1 MDASASSSATAVPTR
16 TTTRTTMHI
25 TPRIRRTHIA
35 LFVADPFATASWYED
50 VLGMEVTARGAQ
62 WVFLS
67 FGTKHHD
74 IALIRAEPGADGQHT
89 RGTINLQHYGLEI
102 EGDVDELRRL
112 YGMLL
117 AKGVPVVKTT
127 DHAVGFG
134 VYFTDPDG
142 HRFEFFCE
150 TVPDDA
156 EGKRL
161 LGLHGAPSTPIDLQ
175 PLP

>member
-1 MDASASSSATAVPTR
+1 MMSADAKLADAAALAGADLLAAPGIV
-16 TTTRTTMHI
+16 
-25 TPRIRRTHIA
+25 PRIRRTHIA
-35 LFVADPFATASWYED
+35 LFVKDPYTSAPWYED
-50 VLGMEVTARGAQ
+50 VLGMQVTARGPQ

-89 RGTINLQHYGLEI
+89 RGTVNLQHYGLEI
-102 EGDVDELRRL
+102 EGNLDELRRL

-127 DHAVGFG
+127 DHAVGIG

-142 HRFEFFCE
+142 HRVEFFCE
-150 TVPDDA
+150 TVENDA

-175 PLP
+175 PL

>member
-1 MDASASSSATAVPTR
+1 MDAPASSSVTAVPTR
-16 TTTRTTMHI
+16 TTPGTTTRI

-50 VLGMEVTARGAQ
+50 VLGMEVTARGPQ

-112 YGMLL
+112 LGMLQ

-150 TVPDDA
+150 TVHDDV

-161 LGLHGAPSTPIDLQ
+161 LGLLGAPSTPIDLQ
-175 PLP
+175 PLV

>member
-1 MDASASSSATAVPTR
+1 MMSADRELSDRPLPADAAARLV
-16 TTTRTTMHI
+16 
-25 TPRIRRTHIA
+25 PRIRRTHIA
-35 LFVADPFATASWYED
+35 LFVKDPYASAPWYED
-50 VLGMEVTARGAQ
+50 VLGMEVTARGPQ

-74 IALIRAEPGADGQHT
+74 IALIRAEPGPDGQHT
-89 RGTINLQHYGLEI
+89 RGTVNLQHYGLEI
-102 EGDVDELRRL
+102 EGDLQELRRL
-112 YGMLL
+112 YGMLQ

-127 DHAVGFG
+127 DHAVGIG

-150 TVPDDA
+150 TVQDEA

-161 LGLHGAPSTPIDLQ
+161 LGLHGAPSNPIDLQ
-175 PLP
+175 PL